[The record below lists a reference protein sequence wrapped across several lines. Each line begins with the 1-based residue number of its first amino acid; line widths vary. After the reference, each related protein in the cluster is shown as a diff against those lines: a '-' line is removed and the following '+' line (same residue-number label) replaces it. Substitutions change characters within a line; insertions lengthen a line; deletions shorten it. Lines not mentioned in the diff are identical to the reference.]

1 VVLVSLR
8 SFSIK
13 EAAYTLIAV
22 LVVPLAF
29 FLLLEAS
36 LRWLNIGQDFG
47 YFRPIEIEGE
57 PFLQENP
64 VFAHQ
69 FYAPELNIGPLYNT
83 FAANLD
89 VDDLRVYLL
98 GGSAAMGF
106 PHRNH
111 GLDRLLATRLKVA
124 LPTSRSSDH
133 TAMTAVNSHV
143 IYEVAKAIP
152 ESPGQFALILLGNNE
167 VVGLMGLG
175 HLTKPRCRV
184 WPAFGWFRR

>member
-1 VVLVSLR
+1 MYSLPTTQTTVAGGACEPAVILDQR
-8 SFSIK
+8 GRLHVDCGAGC
-13 EAAYTLIAV
+13 AARV
-22 LVVPLAF
+22 

-47 YFRPIEIEGE
+47 YFRHIEIEGE

-83 FAANLD
+83 LAANLD
-89 VDDLRVYLL
+89 ADNLRVYLL

-124 LPTSRSSDH
+124 LPNKQIEVIN

-143 IYEVAKAIP
+143 IYEVAKAMP
-152 ESPGQFALILLGNNE
+152 NRRVSSP
-167 VVGLMGLG
+167 
-175 HLTKPRCRV
+175 
-184 WPAFGWFRR
+184 